1 MFMFFCQYADLL
13 KLECEPAVGIAAH
26 TTVITCHFRGNKDVK
41 IDAVS
46 LRKVGQK
53 ELTFRHSIAK
63 HQKLGDPRFSL
74 ENPAEGPSLKI
85 NDTMFSDTG
94 EFDYEIVTN
103 RGKASAKFSLSVTG
117 ETFSVFVCQ
126 ISKCSNF
133 KAL

>member
-46 LRKVGQK
+46 LRKVGQN
-53 ELTFRHSIAK
+53 EPTFRHSIAK

>member
-1 MFMFFCQYADLL
+1 MFIFFCQYADLL

-46 LRKVGQK
+46 LRKVGQN
-53 ELTFRHSIAK
+53 EPTFRHSIAK

-94 EFDYEIVTN
+94 VFDYEIATN